1 MQSRQHQQKNKTI
14 SWFSELLFW
23 IVVIFLIRT
32 FGFGLY
38 QVPTGSMETTIL
50 VGERFFADKFSYLF
64 VKPKQGDI
72 ISFNEPTFNY
82 SSNKIKRLFQ
92 EYVWGPVNIT
102 KRVVATPGQTVKGII
117 EDGKPVIYIDGKK
130 LDEPYLN
137 KYPLISV
144 YTVDKQELYNKIEQ
158 KVLNAVM
165 HRQIPMNMLE
175 GLIQEEMSR
184 YVRSKSF
191 DPSVPLDKQPFY
203 RIKQDR
209 IFTDEQGNPIL
220 KYPQTPLPQCEDV
233 PEQMVGKNHWNGTD
247 DFYVELGANQ
257 YWVMGDNRLGSA
269 DARFWGPLDGRFIH
283 GKIVFRIW
291 SLDSD
296 SDWWIIDLIKHPIDF
311 WTRVRWSRCLQF
323 VH

>member
-1 MQSRQHQQKNKTI
+1 MQTRHQQKNKAF

-50 VGERFFADKFSYLF
+50 VGERFFANKFSYLF

-82 SSNKIKRLFQ
+82 SDNKIKRLFQ

-102 KRVVATPGQTVKGII
+102 KRIIATPGQTVKGVI
-117 EDGKPVIYIDGKK
+117 EDGKPVIYVDGKK
-130 LDEPYLN
+130 LEEPYLN
-137 KYPLISV
+137 KYPLIRV
-144 YTVDKQELYNKIEQ
+144 YTMDKQQLYNNIEQ
-158 KVLNAVM
+158 KILKAIM

-175 GLIQEEMSR
+175 ELIQEEMSR
-184 YVRSKSF
+184 YVRAKSY
-191 DPSVPLDKQPFY
+191 DPAASLDKQPFY

-209 IFTDEQGNPIL
+209 IFTDEQGNPMLI
-220 KYPQTPLPQCEDV
+220 YPQTPLRRCEDV
-233 PEQMVGKNHWNGTD
+233 PERMVGKNHWNGTD
-247 DFYVELGANQ
+247 DFYIELGSNQ
-257 YWVMGDNRLGSA
+257 YWVMGDNREGSA
-269 DARFWGPLDGRFIH
+269 DSRFWGPLDGRFIH

-296 SDWWIIDLIKHPIDF
+296 SDWWIVDLIKHPIDF

-323 VH
+323 VY